1 MSHEMYPSGL
11 GTPSCHVAMVGTF
24 PPRLCGLATFG
35 AALSAALE
43 RLGHK
48 VDRYRL
54 RDSRD
59 PVALDPAL
67 AGEIVNGDSRSI
79 RACAEKLSDAGAVIL
94 QHEFG
99 IFGGDD
105 GRDVIELV
113 SGIAAPLVTVLHTVP
128 SAPTPGQR
136 EVLCSVAGSSDCV
149 VVMSRTA
156 ADRAIH
162 IYGID
167 PDRVAMIPHGA
178 MPWTAVAVPDGSPS
192 DAAAASS
199 DAPLELLTWGLLG
212 PGKGIETVIDALAIV
227 RGPRVRYTI
236 AGVTHPAVLARLG
249 ESYRQGLVRRAFER
263 GVGTS
268 VVFDETYRD
277 VAELTRFVASSGVVV
292 LPYESTDQVTS
303 GVLVDALAAGRP
315 VIATAFP
322 HAVELLSDGAGIIVP
337 HGDVA
342 AMARAIRELADD
354 RERVEEMAAVARRLA
369 RRLDWS
375 AVAQQYAHR
384 ITQVVGARDLVA
396 G

>member
-1 MSHEMYPSGL
+1 MGHEMYPSGL
-11 GTPSCHVAMVGTF
+11 GSPSCHVAMVGTF

-35 AALSAALE
+35 AALSGALE
-43 RLGHK
+43 RLGHR

-59 PVALDPAL
+59 DIALDPAMT
-67 AGEIVNGDSRSI
+67 GEIVNGDHRSI
-79 RACAEKLSDAGAVIL
+79 RSAAERLSDAGAVIV

-105 GRDVIELV
+105 GREVVALV
-113 SGIAAPLVTVLHTVP
+113 EGISAPLVTVLHTVP
-128 SAPTPGQR
+128 GTPSAGQR
-136 EVLCSVAGSSDCV
+136 EILCAVAGSSDCV

-156 ADRAIH
+156 AERAAH
-162 IYGID
+162 LYGID
-167 PDRVAMIPHGA
+167 PDRIAMIPHGA
-178 MPWTAVAVPDGSPS
+178 VPWTAVDVPGD
-192 DAAAASS
+192 DAARSVA
-199 DAPLELLTWGLLG
+199 DGPLELLTWGLLG
-212 PGKGIETVIDALAIV
+212 PGKGIETVIDALAVV
-227 RGPRVRYTI
+227 RGPRVRYTV

-249 ESYRQGLVRRAFER
+249 ESYRQGLARRAFER

-268 VVFDETYRD
+268 VVFDQTYRD
-277 VAELTRFVASSGVVV
+277 VDALTRFVASSGVVV

-315 VIATAFP
+315 VIATPFP

-342 AMARAIRELADD
+342 AMAKAIRELADD
-354 RERVEEMAAVARRLA
+354 RDRVEEMAAVARRLA

-384 ITQVVGARDLVA
+384 IAQIVGTRDLVA